1 MIKIKTPEEIARMRV
16 AGRMVAKVRDS
27 VAAKIAPGV
36 TTQELDDYARELIR
50 EMGGIGSFYGYHGYP
65 AHLCV
70 SINEEVVHGI
80 PGKRIIQNGDIVSVD
95 QGVTYDGFV
104 GDTAITVAVGDVD
117 ERAVELV
124 RVTEASLYAGIEK
137 AVEGNRLGD
146 VSHAIQKTAEAAG
159 FSVVRKFVGHGIG
172 REMHEDPQIPN
183 FGPAG
188 RGPMLRAGMVLAI
201 EPMIN
206 LGGFGVKVLN
216 DGWTAVTKDGKPSAH
231 WEHTV
236 AVGKDRPE
244 ILTLS
249 GDE

>member
-1 MIKIKTPEEIARMRV
+1 MRV
-16 AGRMVAKVRDS
+16 AGRMVAKVRDE
-27 VAAKIAPGV
+27 VASKIAPGV
-36 TTQELDDYARELIR
+36 TTKELDDYARDLIR
-50 EMGGIGSFYGYHGYP
+50 EMGAVGSFFGYHGYP
-65 AHLCV
+65 AYLCV
-70 SINEEVVHGI
+70 SINDEVVHGI

-104 GDTAITVAVGDVD
+104 GDTAITVMVGDVD
-117 ERAVELV
+117 ERTAELV
-124 RVTEASLYAGIEK
+124 RVTEASLYAGIAK
-137 AVEGNRLGD
+137 AVEGNRLSD
-146 VSHAIQKTAEAAG
+146 ISHAVQVTAEAAG
-159 FSVVRKFVGHGIG
+159 FGVVRKFVGHGIG
-172 REMHEDPQIPN
+172 RDMHEDPQIPN

-188 RGPMLRAGMVLAI
+188 RGPMLREGMVLAI

-206 LGGFGVKVLN
+206 LGGFGVKVLH

-236 AVGKDRPE
+236 AVGKDKPE

>member
-16 AGRMVAKVRDS
+16 ACQMTARLRDEVAKK
-27 VAAKIAPGV
+27 VAAGV
-36 TTQELDDYARELIR
+36 TTKELDDYARDLIH
-50 EMGGIGSFYGYHGYP
+50 EMGGVGSFYGYHGYP
-65 AHLCV
+65 AYLCV
-70 SINEEVVHGI
+70 SINDEVVHGI
-80 PGKRIIQNGDIVSVD
+80 PGKRIIQNGDIVSID

-104 GDTAITVAVGDVD
+104 GDTAITVMVGDVD
-117 ERAVELV
+117 ARVAELV

-137 AVEGNRLGD
+137 AVEGNHLSD
-146 VSHAIQKTAEAAG
+146 ISHAIQKVAEAAG
-159 FSVVRKFVGHGIG
+159 FGVVRKFVGHGIG
-172 REMHEDPQIPN
+172 RDMHEDPQIPN
-183 FGPAG
+183 YGPPG
-188 RGPMLRAGMVLAI
+188 RGPLLRAGMVLAI

-236 AVGKDRPE
+236 AVGKEKPE

-249 GDE
+249 GHE